1 MPRQFDFTS
10 FLVPSEASKPGM
22 GAGVVLR
29 GATPSSSGARAWR
42 VPQRPSARGLQN
54 LTEVRGDTEG
64 ELVLKWTSTRGRI
77 GNL

>member
-1 MPRQFDFTS
+1 MGEGCLVPRQFDFTS

-42 VPQRPSARGLQN
+42 GAAETICQRVAESDGGPG
-54 LTEVRGDTEG
+54 GH
-64 ELVLKWTSTRGRI
+64 GR
-77 GNL
+77 